1 MTMKYVVLGLLH
13 YKDLHGYRI
22 CEHIEQHFGNLW
34 SINPGQIYPVLRN
47 LEEDGLIDMVGVV
60 QNEEKGPYR
69 KLYRITESG
78 KAEFQRW
85 LMQSPEKGMVL
96 RDPFLTRFVFLS
108 YGSKER
114 ALALIDE
121 QIAVYQK
128 QWDLRQTRKGRWSS
142 QNIYTRLISEL
153 GTNSNAMYLDWLKYA
168 RSQIADNLEE

>member
-1 MTMKYVVLGLLH
+1 
-13 YKDLHGYRI
+13 
-22 CEHIEQHFGNLW
+22 
-34 SINPGQIYPVLRN
+34 
-47 LEEDGLIDMVGVV
+47 VV